1 MLGLRYIYVLS
12 LAIWVGGTIAIGGI
26 AAPAT
31 FASLTSHDP
40 AAIPTAAAAVG
51 DLAGGRLLAGIVFGE
66 VLRRFYLASYAAG
79 GALLLSLIVMAL
91 LGPRPAGFLIRAGIA
106 FVMLAL
112 TVYAGVI
119 LAAQITALQ
128 KEIGVSVASLPAGDP
143 RRIEFGQLHG
153 LSTLLMALTG
163 VGGLALL
170 YWEARE

>member
-1 MLGLRYIYVLS
+1 MAGLRYVYVLS

-31 FASLTSHDP
+31 FAALTAHD
-40 AAIPTAAAAVG
+40 A
-51 DLAGGRLLAGIVFGE
+51 AGGRVLAGIVFGE
-66 VLRRFYLASYAAG
+66 VLGRFYLASYGAG
-79 GALLLSLIVMAL
+79 GALLLSLIAMAL
-91 LGPRPAGFLIRAGIA
+91 LGPRPAGFFVRAGIA
-106 FVMLAL
+106 CVMLTL

-128 KEIGVSVASLPAGDP
+128 KEIGVSVASLPVGDP

-153 LSTLLMALTG
+153 LSTLLMAVTG
-163 VGGLALL
+163 IGGLLLL